1 MKETESDKSLKISA
15 SPKKPVY
22 ILVGW
27 RFLYV
32 SLRDD
37 PSADGLQNAMNA
49 SGEGS
54 EGERSKE
61 VYLASQATCRELTD
75 HHHQTAESVGLTY
88 RSYVILKK

>member
-37 PSADGLQNAMNA
+37 PSAGGLQNAMHQ
-49 SGEGS
+49 EKVVRRK
-54 EGERSKE
+54 EQRSSPGFPSN
-61 VYLASQATCRELTD
+61 L
-75 HHHQTAESVGLTY
+75 
-88 RSYVILKK
+88 